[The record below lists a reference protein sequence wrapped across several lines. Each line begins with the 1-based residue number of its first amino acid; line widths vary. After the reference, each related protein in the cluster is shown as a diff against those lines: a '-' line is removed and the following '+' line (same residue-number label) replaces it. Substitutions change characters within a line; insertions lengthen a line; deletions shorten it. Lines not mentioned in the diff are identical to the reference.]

1 MFELRD
7 YQEEI
12 SGKAVDI
19 LKKYKI
25 AYLQME
31 VRTGKTFTSLSTAQ
45 RYGAE
50 KVLFIT
56 KKKAI
61 QSILDDYKTGN
72 YTFDF
77 TVINNESIHKLKDK
91 YDFLISDE
99 HHRNGGFPK
108 PSERTKLIK
117 KMFSNL
123 PIMFL
128 SGTPNPESY
137 SQIFHQYWIS
147 DYSPFKQYKNFYA
160 WAKDFVNVTQKNYGY
175 SNVNDYSDANYTKI
189 EPLIKHLLFSY
200 TKKQA
205 GFVSTINETI
215 IDVEMQPITYKII
228 KKLKDDKIVIGK
240 ESEIIAD
247 TAVKLQ
253 NKIHQL
259 CSGSVILESGKSVV
273 IDDSKAI
280 AIKTLFIGKKIGIFY
295 KFKAELDMI
304 KNVFGDSVTTDL
316 DEFNTTDKNIA
327 LQILA
332 GREGL
337 SLKKAVSLV
346 YFNIDFSAIS
356 YFQSRDRMT
365 TKDRTESNIFWIFA
379 KDGIERKIYQS
390 VKLKKDY
397 TLRMFRKEYEL
408 SN

>member
-1 MFELRD
+1 M
-7 YQEEI
+7 
-12 SGKAVDI
+12 V
-19 LKKYKI
+19 
-25 AYLQME
+25 
-31 VRTGKTFTSLSTAQ
+31 
-45 RYGAE
+45 
-50 KVLFIT
+50 
-56 KKKAI
+56 
-61 QSILDDYKTGN
+61 
-72 YTFDF
+72 
-77 TVINNESIHKLKDK
+77 
-91 YDFLISDE
+91 
-99 HHRNGGFPK
+99 
-108 PSERTKLIK
+108 
-117 KMFSNL
+117 
-123 PIMFL
+123 FL

-189 EPLIKHLLFSY
+189 EPLIKHLILSY
-200 TKKQA
+200 TQKQA

-316 DEFNTTDKNIA
+316 EEFNTTDKNIA
-327 LQILA
+327 LQFLT

-337 SLKKAVSLV
+337 SLRQADCLV
-346 YFNIDFSAIS
+346 AYNIDFSATT
-356 YFQSRDRMT
+356 YFQFKDRMT
-365 TKDRTESNIFWIFA
+365 TKERMNNDLYWIFS
-379 KDGIERKIYQS
+379 KGGIEEKIYKS
-390 VKLKKDY
+390 VMNKKNY
-397 TLRMFRKEYEL
+397 TLALFKKEYEL